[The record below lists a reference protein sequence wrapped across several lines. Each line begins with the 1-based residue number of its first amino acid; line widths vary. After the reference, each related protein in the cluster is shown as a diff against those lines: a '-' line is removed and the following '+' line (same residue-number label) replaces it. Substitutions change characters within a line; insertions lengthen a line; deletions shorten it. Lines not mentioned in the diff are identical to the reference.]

1 MNPLVK
7 RRIDGRDVGS
17 GAVGSGAPAHEAA
30 AFTRWLLLPDD
41 AVGDGGETQ
50 SFLERESPAG
60 SSGGSASNQASVASE
75 AERHSDGVGTPR
87 IGAVAPERLRARD
100 LRYARWQRVLV
111 QDADAGFRNVSRAMR
126 QEGALLAE
134 RDVEEHG
141 ADQAVASGIGLSG
154 LDDPDDGSDLDA
166 VSSVDHGTLPVAV
179 GRAAQRLSAIAGAS
193 APLAPEGRAV
203 REATPIVMRE
213 LVAGYHTVLPPG
225 TQLNDGSHP
234 LAARVAELAALQ
246 RINAVINSSLDVSH
260 VLTQTVAVVRDV
272 MHVDT
277 AAVYLLED
285 TGRLVLRAT
294 RGLNP
299 EMIGHHSLALGEGIT
314 GWTARHGQPVTVAD
328 AWQDERF
335 RYVPSLREEPFHGW
349 LSVPIILF
357 RTGDHG
363 AGDVANKLVGV
374 LSLMTQQVKAF
385 SPEDVTFVETVAGQ
399 VAIAVENARLY
410 GLTDERLREKVQ
422 QLEALQR
429 VSASLVSSLDLSE
442 VLAQMARQ
450 AALITN
456 TDMSGIFQ
464 LDDATN
470 RLSLVA
476 SYNLSETYADIAVPV
491 GEGAIGLAV
500 AERIPIV
507 IFDAQEDPRL
517 QAPSVARWVIEEGYR
532 SMFSVPL
539 ISRDRVLGGVSVYT
553 RQRREFSL
561 DQIHMLCTF
570 ANDAAIA
577 IDNARLYEQTRQALA
592 MKSVL
597 LQELHHRVKNNLQ
610 MMGSLLR
617 LQMRRTR
624 NAEARK
630 TLAVTH
636 SQIESLGAA
645 HDLLSQDTG
654 ASGTSMGRAT
664 VAEIA
669 RRVADIAV
677 ADLLPR
683 DKRITIDTAD
693 AQVDVGSQR
702 ATLIALVLNEL
713 LCNAILH
720 GLEDRDTG
728 HVRVSAKRVVDRPND
743 ESVAM
748 DPDGSDSGTA
758 AAIEHVQI
766 EVVDD
771 GAGLPPGFVLE
782 RDAGLGLTI
791 VQRLVIEQLRGALT
805 FESIP
810 VGESGATGTCARLW
824 LPVA

>member
-1 MNPLVK
+1 M
-7 RRIDGRDVGS
+7 
-17 GAVGSGAPAHEAA
+17 
-30 AFTRWLLLPDD
+30 
-41 AVGDGGETQ
+41 
-50 SFLERESPAG
+50 
-60 SSGGSASNQASVASE
+60 
-75 AERHSDGVGTPR
+75 
-87 IGAVAPERLRARD
+87 
-100 LRYARWQRVLV
+100 
-111 QDADAGFRNVSRAMR
+111 
-126 QEGALLAE
+126 
-134 RDVEEHG
+134 
-141 ADQAVASGIGLSG
+141 
-154 LDDPDDGSDLDA
+154 
-166 VSSVDHGTLPVAV
+166 
-179 GRAAQRLSAIAGAS
+179 
-193 APLAPEGRAV
+193 
-203 REATPIVMRE
+203 
-213 LVAGYHTVLPPG
+213 
-225 TQLNDGSHP
+225 
-234 LAARVAELAALQ
+234 
-246 RINAVINSSLDVSH
+246 
-260 VLTQTVAVVRDV
+260 
-272 MHVDT
+272 
-277 AAVYLLED
+277 
-285 TGRLVLRAT
+285 
-294 RGLNP
+294 
-299 EMIGHHSLALGEGIT
+299 
-314 GWTARHGQPVTVAD
+314 
-328 AWQDERF
+328 
-335 RYVPSLREEPFHGW
+335 
-349 LSVPIILF
+349 
-357 RTGDHG
+357 
-363 AGDVANKLVGV
+363 
-374 LSLMTQQVKAF
+374 
-385 SPEDVTFVETVAGQ
+385 
-399 VAIAVENARLY
+399 
-410 GLTDERLREKVQ
+410 
-422 QLEALQR
+422 
-429 VSASLVSSLDLSE
+429 
-442 VLAQMARQ
+442 
-450 AALITN
+450 
-456 TDMSGIFQ
+456 
-464 LDDATN
+464 
-470 RLSLVA
+470 
-476 SYNLSETYADIAVPV
+476 
-491 GEGAIGLAV
+491 
-500 AERIPIV
+500 
-507 IFDAQEDPRL
+507 
-517 QAPSVARWVIEEGYR
+517 ARWVIEEGYR

-748 DPDGSDSGTA
+748 DPDGSDSGTGA
-758 AAIEHVQI
+758 PIEHVQI

-805 FESIP
+805 FESLP